1 MPSPPCCQ
9 QVDVQGA
16 RQLRRSGLRAIFVFV
31 APPSLEDLARRLAG
45 RGTETAEQI
54 RIRMENAKAEIH
66 SLNEKG
72 LYDYLVINDDLDE
85 AVGKLRQIAARAAG
99 GMDPE
104 PGQVPET
111 VIIEEVRTGGVGNV
125 FERCKGVHTHL
136 QTWQGSFAHLLLSH
150 TVS

>member
-1 MPSPPCCQ
+1 M
-9 QVDVQGA
+9 QGA

-72 LYDYLVINDDLDE
+72 LYDYLVINDELDE

-125 FERCKGVHTHL
+125 CERCKGVNIHRR
-136 QTWQGSFAHLLLSH
+136 S
-150 TVS
+150 